1 MDFKSA
7 EEKFQSIDKVY
18 RSGRLSDHDYE
29 AAVSQIGVQDEAGRQ
44 WKIQPYSGQ
53 WHVYDRRQW
62 HPARQPQRNSANA
75 VHSENKENK
84 ADNKSWFLLRNGRK
98 KGPYTWEEIK
108 QVSQSHGLDPSDK
121 LWTEAWPDWVAAANI
136 PELKPFVVQPVQQN
150 RLKKKTRWVAFVI
163 GGAAI
168 IVCGVMFFVFSGF
181 FTLLLFGGQ
190 VPVTGSLSLGD
201 PQVLAVESVG
211 NQGGQIRIEP
221 ADSELNGMLI
231 DVPQDAYPGEIIFTV
246 GETPILSHTFGE
258 DFTPASP
265 LITID
270 NGQVFANQPL
280 LVTIPIQKT
289 DDEFAMGFYY
299 DWEAGTLEGI
309 PFISQSN
316 QEIVLYTA
324 HFSNIVVSKIQTG
337 RIVDEIDTGFTPG
350 VDDFQMPNHGSFIAP
365 GGHCAGQSIAAMY
378 YYNNIKTHGQ
388 LRVSQ
393 QVPLWGRFDNETH
406 ITEAQTTPNLPWDDA
421 SVIRLSSALQV
432 RKRWNEPYE
441 GPARIGSPEAD
452 LMMYHWDVAYN
463 DEMTFYAFA
472 YTMQL
477 TQQPQFIYIAQSEAI
492 DLQPG
497 QTTLG
502 AHAMIAYKIE
512 DHKIFIADPNFPG
525 KSSRYIELE
534 RKVGQ
539 DPVFKPYKS
548 GLNAE
553 DTSLLFDEIGYY
565 GLSALI
571 DDRVASHYWQE
582 VISGSVVAQD
592 LFPDDIQIEV
602 AVDRDEN
609 GEVVYRDLVDGLILS
624 EEGLNR
630 VDAQG
635 RALIRLM
642 QPNSLDF
649 LTVYF
654 GADYE
659 ARFTEDTIW
668 LNLTEGENDV
678 GIGHFRYPSEESAN
692 PRFINFRRY
701 SVSIETIAAT
711 IEEQKPETD
720 FDARYLME
728 SAIHQLGVQEALSDR
743 EDLCGKDYCSFGFLE
758 SDSDSHTTGI
768 NLSLQNDIIYRD
780 LGSFENS
787 YEFVETT
794 PFDLYS
800 FITEPTA
807 FSYRDLTAF
816 TVAHSYFSDAS
827 GFTMQNV
834 EDIVLSGIDWTFTI
848 QGWSSCYSFDAS
860 CEPEPIPD
868 LYPWIDAI
876 IDEGLSSGMF
886 Q

>member
-378 YYNNIKTHGQ
+378 YYNNIKTHGE
-388 LRVSQ
+388 LRVVQ
-393 QVPLWGRFDNETH
+393 QIPLWGRFDNETH
-406 ITEAQTTPNLPWDDA
+406 ITGAQTTPDLMWDDA

-432 RKRWNEPYE
+432 QKRWLEPWE
-441 GPARIGSPEAD
+441 IEVRIGSPEAD
-452 LMMYHWDVAYN
+452 LFMYHYYVARD
-463 DEMTFYAFA
+463 DELTYYAFA

-477 TQQPQFIYIAQSEAI
+477 TQQPQFIYIGQSEAI
-492 DLQPG
+492 ELKPG
-497 QTTLG
+497 QVRG

-512 DHKIFIADPNFPG
+512 GNNIYVADPNFEGEEKPVEFYR
-525 KSSRYIELE
+525 SA
-534 RKVGQ
+534 GQ
-539 DPVFKPYKS
+539 PPAFKPFQT

-553 DTSLLFDEIGYY
+553 DTSLLFDSFGYF
-565 GLSALI
+565 GITALI
-571 DDRVASHYWQE
+571 DESTIAHYWRE
-582 VISGSVVAQD
+582 VLSGSVVAQD

-609 GEVVYRDLVDGLILS
+609 GDIIFTDLVDGLVLS
-624 EEGLNR
+624 TEGLTR
-630 VDAQG
+630 VDDQG
-635 RALIRLM
+635 RVLLRTM
-642 QPNSLDF
+642 DNHVLDHV
-649 LTVYF
+649 TVYF
-654 GADYE
+654 GDQYE
-659 ARFTEDTIW
+659 RAFQENTLW
-668 LNLTEGENDV
+668 LNFKQGENDV
-678 GIGHFRYPSEESAN
+678 GIRHERFPSEN
-692 PRFINFRRY
+692 DRTPRFINFRRF
-701 SVSIETIAAT
+701 SVTITPAAEI
-711 IEEQKPETD
+711 IEEQPTQTEGIEGKWYFLLTIDYVDPEIRVGLEDGMLDDEGNYMPPNMVGQIFGNPSVGSTRELGLMAFDQNGLVTD
-720 FDARYLME
+720 DVIPEGVFIDFQHPNITISATERHHMLDA
-728 SAIHQLGVQEALSDR
+728 
-743 EDLCGKDYCSFGFLE
+743 
-758 SDSDSHTTGI
+758 
-768 NLSLQNDIIYRD
+768 
-780 LGSFENS
+780 
-787 YEFVETT
+787 
-794 PFDLYS
+794 
-800 FITEPTA
+800 
-807 FSYRDLTAF
+807 DLT
-816 TVAHSYFSDAS
+816 TIIMIRFSPDGKTAM
-827 GFTMQNV
+827 GTAQ
-834 EDIVLSGIDWTFTI
+834 ETI
-848 QGWSSCYSFDAS
+848 GGRIIWSAQ
-860 CEPEPIPD
+860 
-868 LYPWIDAI
+868 L
-876 IDEGLSSGMF
+876 EGNKLD
-886 Q
+886 